1 MTIKSNNPNYR
12 KLLIVQRKKKNYN
25 KNMKMFVFKINSKHG
40 TKNIN
45 FDHFIVIY
53 NDNKNI
59 YGQP

>member
-1 MTIKSNNPNYR
+1 MNYD
-12 KLLIVQRKKKNYN
+12 
-25 KNMKMFVFKINSKHG
+25 KNMKMFMFKINSKHG

-53 NDNKNI
+53 NDNKNT